1 MEYEY
6 TLEHVHTIFGFFW
19 VIYECDGYVEREV
32 FSTRD
37 FKEAKEVL
45 HELRGE

>member
-19 VIYECDGYVEREV
+19 VIYECDDYFEREV

-37 FKEAKEVL
+37 FEEARDML
-45 HELRGE
+45 RELRGE